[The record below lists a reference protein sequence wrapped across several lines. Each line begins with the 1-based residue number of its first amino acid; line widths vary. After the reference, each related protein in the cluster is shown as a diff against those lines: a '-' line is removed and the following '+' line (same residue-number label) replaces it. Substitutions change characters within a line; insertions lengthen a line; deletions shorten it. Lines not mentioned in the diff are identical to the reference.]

1 MVTTITVEE
10 EVEEVSTTI
19 VTTETTEATEATE
32 VGEAGMVVGATL
44 AAATG
49 TTVEGAILQVVVVA
63 MAEANTAIIPAT
75 TIREPWASLRPLGT
89 GAGSIATTDRV
100 AEEEVA
106 VTGEASIVTGEGFSH
121 NSMQK
126 IGGTKL

>member
-19 VTTETTEATEATE
+19 ATTETTEATEAE
-32 VGEAGMVVGATL
+32 GEAAAMAVGATL

-49 TTVEGAILQVVVVA
+49 TTVEGATLQAVVV

-89 GAGSIATTDRV
+89 GVGSIATTDRV
-100 AEEEVA
+100 A
-106 VTGEASIVTGEGFSH
+106 VTGEANIVTGKEL
-121 NSMQK
+121 
-126 IGGTKL
+126 T

>member
-19 VTTETTEATEATE
+19 VTTETTEATEA
-32 VGEAGMVVGATL
+32 AAMVVGVTL

-49 TTVEGAILQVVVVA
+49 TTVEGATLQVAVVA
-63 MAEANTAIIPAT
+63 MAEANTVIIPAT

-89 GAGSIATTDRV
+89 GEGSIATTDRV
-100 AEEEVA
+100 AEEVA
-106 VTGEASIVTGEGFSH
+106 VTGEASIVTGKGFSH

-126 IGGTKL
+126 IGGKII

>member
-19 VTTETTEATEATE
+19 VTTETTEATE

-100 AEEEVA
+100 A
-106 VTGEASIVTGEGFSH
+106 VTGEASIVTGKGFSH
-121 NSMQK
+121 KSMQK
-126 IGGTKL
+126 ISGTIIDYTQYEI